1 MLQMEREKE
10 RVKANA
16 SKYMRF
22 LLLLLGNDM
31 EMAHNLYLFTFVL
44 DRSLFGFLFHCP
56 ENLWKFRVFINNLGR
71 KTFSTK
77 RTSFSISFQVE
88 MYNQM

>member
-16 SKYMRF
+16 PKYMSF

-44 DRSLFGFLFHCP
+44 DRSFFGFLFHCP
-56 ENLWKFRVFINNLGR
+56 ENSLKFRVFINNLGR
-71 KTFSTK
+71 KTFFTK
-77 RTSFSISFQVE
+77 RTSFSILFQVE